1 MILFIVLLQK
11 IVFILIVYFFLY
23 IFINFRGNKHTFLIL
38 IKVFLPGHF
47 PNKIN
52 LINRQDPIPT
62 AL

>member
-1 MILFIVLLQK
+1 MISFVLLQK
-11 IVFILIVYFFLY
+11 NFFYINCFIYFHY